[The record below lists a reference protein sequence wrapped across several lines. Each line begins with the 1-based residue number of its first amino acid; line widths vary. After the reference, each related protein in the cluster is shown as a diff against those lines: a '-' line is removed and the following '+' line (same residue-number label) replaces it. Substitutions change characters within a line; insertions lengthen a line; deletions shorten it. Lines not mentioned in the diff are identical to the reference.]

1 MAAFEYTAIDAK
13 GRRRSGVLEGD
24 SGRQVRQ
31 TLRDQGLAPMSV
43 AAAAARRGNGAEART
58 APGRF
63 KLTLSL
69 LPQTISPLELA
80 LLTRQLATL
89 IAAGLPVEESLHTV
103 ARQTDKRR
111 LSALVMNV
119 RGRVLEGYSL
129 AAALGEYPGAFSPMY
144 RSTVAAGEQSGF
156 LHVVLENLAD
166 HTESRFESVRNVQM
180 ALAYPIM
187 LFLVSVAIIA
197 GLMTYVVP
205 KIVAVFADVGQ
216 TLPFV
221 TTVLIGTSDFVRAYW
236 WLLLGGGLGLVLG
249 IRLLLRQP
257 RVRMF
262 WDRRKLGLPLVGK
275 ISRGANA
282 SRYANTLSILSSS
295 GVALVDA
302 MHIAT
307 EVVANQWL
315 RARLGEAVQS
325 VSEGASLR
333 SALERAGHFPPMFL
347 HMIGSGEASGE
358 LDRMLAKVADY
369 QQQELTRL
377 VTTLVQIL
385 QPIMLLLMAGMVL
398 VIVVAILLPILNMNQ
413 LVS

>member
-13 GRRRSGVLEGD
+13 GRRRKGVLEGD
-24 SGRQVRQ
+24 SSRQVRQ
-31 TLRDQGLAPMSV
+31 SLRDQGLAPMSV
-43 AAAAARRGNGAEART
+43 AAAAARHRNGAEAKT
-58 APGRF
+58 PGSRF
-63 KLTLSL
+63 KTNLFA
-69 LPQTISPLELA
+69 PAVSPLELA

-119 RGRVLEGYSL
+119 RGRVLEGHSL

-166 HTESRFESVRNVQM
+166 HTESRFESMRNVQM

-205 KIVAVFADVGQ
+205 KIVAVFDNTGQ
-216 TLPFV
+216 SLPFV
-221 TTVLIGTSDFVRAYW
+221 TAALIDTSDFVRDYW
-236 WLLLGGGLGLVLG
+236 WLLLGGTVGLVLAVRALLREPR
-249 IRLLLRQP
+249 IRL
-257 RVRMF
+257 F
-262 WDRRKLGLPLVGK
+262 WDRRKLGLPLAGK
-275 ISRGANA
+275 IARGTNA

-302 MHIAT
+302 MHIAA
-307 EVVANQWL
+307 EVVSNQWL
-315 RARLGEAVQS
+315 KAKLAEAVQS

-333 SALERAGHFPPMFL
+333 SALERGGYFPPMFL

-377 VTTLVQIL
+377 VTALVQIL
-385 QPIMLLLMAGMVL
+385 QPIMLLMMAGMVL
-398 VIVVAILLPILNMNQ
+398 IIVVAILVPILNMNQ